1 MVSPVENRTTL
12 RPYVQV
18 NGGMTNYLEGADAKG
33 TAEIGAKL
41 TSGRLS
47 AEVGAHIGTEVGG
60 HAKVNYNLPIDEV
73 ASINFQGG
81 ASYTKSLTKKHD
93 VLIDGKSTHIFEI
106 IDKDGKSQSISV
118 PDFNLGKNFDYKLDL
133 YKANVGAAFEVKPSD
148 KFNFAVGAEAG
159 VRGNFGPQKTIEGK
173 EWSTTIDL
181 SECNKDPNVPADM
194 QGNVTV
200 NGKIPDIKLNCRTSE
215 FYATPTISAN
225 YNVNKNLT
233 IGLQGNLNEAG
244 AKVSWT
250 F

>member
-1 MVSPVENRTTL
+1 MVTPTENRTTL

-18 NGGMTNYLEGADAKG
+18 NGGITNYYECTAAKG

-47 AEVGAHIGTEVGG
+47 AEAGAHLGTEVGG
-60 HAKVNYNLPIDEV
+60 HAKVNYNLPIGV
-73 ASINFQGG
+73 GASINFQGG
-81 ASYTKSLTKKHD
+81 ASYTKSLTNKQNASIN
-93 VLIDGKSTHIFEI
+93 VKSTHIFDTI
-106 IDKDGKSQSISV
+106 GKPQSIKV
-118 PDFNLGKNFDYKLDL
+118 HTEENIDYKPDL
-133 YKANVGAAFEVKPSD
+133 YKANVGVALEAKPSY
-148 KFNFAVGAEAG
+148 KFNFALGGEVG
-159 VRGNFGPQKTIEGK
+159 VRGKFGPQITIDGK
-173 EWSTTIDL
+173 EWSQTINF
-181 SECNKDPNVPADM
+181 SECNKDPNVSADM

-200 NGKIPDIKLNCRTSE
+200 NGKTPDIKLNGRRTE
-215 FYATPTISAN
+215 LYATPTISAN